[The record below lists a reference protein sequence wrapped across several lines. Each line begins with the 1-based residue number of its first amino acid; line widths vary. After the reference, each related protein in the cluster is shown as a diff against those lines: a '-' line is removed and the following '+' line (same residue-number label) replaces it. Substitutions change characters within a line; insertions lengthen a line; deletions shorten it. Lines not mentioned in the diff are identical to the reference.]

1 MGVNMKMTKTMEDL
15 LNRAQANKNNPNIG
29 VVSSCCG
36 AGAKGGR
43 IVHGRRE
50 SSALHKLVNLGLV
63 EIIKIDKSA
72 IANSGH
78 TLWVYDKTYRV
89 IQTMPTDADYMAAL
103 GYCSK

>member
-1 MGVNMKMTKTMEDL
+1 MKLTKTMHEL
-15 LNRAQANKNNPNIG
+15 LNRASSNKNRPNIG

-50 SSALHKLVNLGLV
+50 TGALHKLMELGLV

-78 TLWVYDKTYRV
+78 TLWVYDKTYKLTN
-89 IQTMPTDADYMAAL
+89 TMPTDTDYLAAL
-103 GYCSK
+103 GPCGK